1 MSSKL
6 FEDKAPG
13 TDIAAA
19 LRAMPDISAPEGQWP
34 AVRERHD
41 AERRAQRNR
50 RRYWGGG
57 LAAAASI
64 AVAVVGV
71 RLGIGVFSSAPGTD
85 FVENAGVGETHAEAS
100 ATAEII
106 SVADLENLEGQLAE
120 MDMDALI
127 EFSRFQEDRLR
138 ALPVASLPGPGQ
150 VLEMDAFGLVTEL
163 EDQIALLDEGLI
175 PVSLDSEDT
184 AVSRRLM
191 QERAM
196 LMDDLFWMR
205 RAEAQQVGFIHADF

>member
-6 FEDKAPG
+6 FEDKGPG
-13 TDIAAA
+13 TDIATA
-19 LRAMPDISAPEGQWP
+19 LQGMPEIGAPEGRWP
-34 AVRERHD
+34 AVRDRYDE
-41 AERRAQRNR
+41 ERRAQRNR

-71 RLGIGVFSSAPGTD
+71 RLGIGVFSGAPGTD
-85 FVENAGVGETHAEAS
+85 FVDNAGVGENHAEDFAS
-100 ATAEII
+100 AEFI
-106 SVADLENLEGQLAE
+106 SAATVENLENQLAE
-120 MDMDALI
+120 MDMDALM

-138 ALPVASLPGPGQ
+138 ALPVARLSGPGQ

-175 PVSLDSEDT
+175 PVSLDWEDT

-191 QERAM
+191 QERAL

-205 RAEAQQVGFIHADF
+205 RAEAEQVGFVHADF